1 METQTVRQD
10 HANEM
15 KTDGNNTGSIKKWIG
30 GLNTKKKIIIIISV
44 VVLLFLVIMSLSRNN
59 RVRDCDIMFDP
70 LCELGAPVA
79 STNDFIGKTIKET
92 EELADRLGIY
102 YDIDDYGDIYDP
114 DSEDIQTVEKIGAVY
129 DKEND
134 FVPEYNNY
142 RKIGLSLYKGWRITL
157 RAAKTDKQLEDE
169 KECKAKEGYTY
180 DYKSGKVDCHKT
192 SKVLC
197 EEAGK
202 IYYNWKCYD
211 TQEEVEA
218 EKEQQAKEEADKK
231 AEGENKA
238 IEEEEKKK
246 QESVQ
251 PSTST
256 PNNKPSL
263 NDIADACW
271 SYGQKAGVHLTDYA
285 STEIAQDGNY
295 YRILMWHKDKS
306 VWKCWYNPSD
316 GDVFIEKTK
325 DNR

>member
-1 METQTVRQD
+1 MKTQTAKQNCTD
-10 HANEM
+10 EE
-15 KTDGNNTGSIKKWIG
+15 KTDNSNTSSIKKWVG
-30 GLNTKKKIIIIISV
+30 ELTAKKKIIIVIGV
-44 VVLLFLVIMSLSRNN
+44 LALLFLIIIPLSRSS
-59 RVRDCDIMFDP
+59 RVRDCDVMLDP
-70 LCELGAPVA
+70 FCELGTPVA
-79 STNDFIGKTIKET
+79 STNDFIGKTIKEAK
-92 EELADRLGIY
+92 ELADKLGIH
-102 YDIDDYGDIYDP
+102 YDIDDYGDIYDS
-114 DSEDIQTVEKIGAVY
+114 DSEDIQIVEKIGAVY
-129 DKEND
+129 DKEDD

-142 RKIGLSLYKGWRITL
+142 KKSGLNLYKGWRITL

-192 SKVLC
+192 SKMLC

-231 AEGENKA
+231 AEEENKA

-285 STEIAQDGNY
+285 STEIAQSGNY
-295 YRILMWHKDKS
+295 YQILMWHDDGS